1 MKHLKTFRLFENL
14 GQSPLITIIVPK
26 SDEIFTKN
34 HDISLQA
41 NISNIEDASNITL
54 EVNGFKFTNFRF
66 DAKGLNDYR
75 FDKDANFVA
84 NYLKLKPGTNEIT
97 ITCQNDFGKD
107 SKTIIVEQDRELW
120 GEIEELTFSE
130 DGMECSV
137 VENQAKKYDTE
148 LETIRQ
154 NEIEKVLS
162 FFEKELSKKNAL
174 DVSQVD
180 IQIVKEGEV
189 VKLIFNQMTN
199 SEFSFCKDAD
209 DRYFA
214 KMIIN
219 EYNEYNYKC
228 FDFVGM
234 EKCLM
239 DGIHNWIS
247 KYYMTL

>member
-1 MKHLKTFRLFENL
+1 MKHLKTFGLFENL
-14 GQSPLITIIVPK
+14 GQSPLIIIIVPE

-34 HDISLQA
+34 HDISIQA

-54 EVNGFKFTNFRF
+54 EVNGFEFTNFRF
-66 DAKGLNDYR
+66 DSKGLNDYR

-84 NYLKLKPGTNEIT
+84 NYLKLKQGTNEIT

-107 SKTIIVEQDRELW
+107 SKTIIVEQDREFW
-120 GEIEELTFSE
+120 ADIKEITFSK
-130 DGMECSV
+130 DGMKCSV

-148 LETIRQ
+148 LETILQ
-154 NEIEKVLS
+154 DEIEKVLS

-189 VKLIFNQMTN
+189 VKLIFKQMTN
-199 SEFSFCKDAD
+199 SEFSFCKDD
-209 DRYFA
+209 DARYFA

-219 EYNEYNYKC
+219 EYEYNYKC

-234 EKCLM
+234 EICLI
-239 DGIHNWIS
+239 DGINNWIS

>member
-1 MKHLKTFRLFENL
+1 MKHLKNFRLFENI
-14 GQSPLITIIVPK
+14 GQSPLIIIIVPE
-26 SDEIFTKN
+26 SDKIFTKN

-54 EVNGFKFTNFRF
+54 EVNGFEFTNFRF
-66 DAKGLNDYR
+66 DPKGLNDFR

-84 NYLKLKPGTNEIT
+84 NYLKLKPGNNEIT

-107 SKTIIVEQDRELW
+107 SKTIIVEQDREFW
-120 GEIEELTFSE
+120 GEIEEITFSE
-130 DGMECSV
+130 DGMKCSV

-189 VKLIFNQMTN
+189 VKLIFNQMTK
-199 SEFSFCKDAD
+199 SEFSFCKDDD

-234 EKCLM
+234 EICLI
-239 DGIHNWIS
+239 DGINNWIS